1 MLVKQTNLYS
11 IEKSEVNINTN
22 KDENEKLLAV
32 QMLMSIVKKPRC
44 KMYCGEA
51 TRYEPC
57 SGCSG

>member
-1 MLVKQTNLYS
+1 MYS